1 MDDIAEQPED
11 EILESDPEET
21 TEDDF
26 DTDEPESEEDET
38 EEAEDESEE
47 VDFEGKKYKLP
58 KELKD
63 ALLRQ
68 SDYTKKTQEVAEQR
82 KSIETQKQQA
92 EVAIQAVTQFQKEF
106 TELSMVNNDLDRF
119 AGFDWNAA
127 INESPVDAMKL
138 QMKYQELVQQKQDL
152 TGRINNIQQE
162 VEQRRSV
169 ELKDAIQR
177 ANTVLSKEIPGWG
190 ADKYVEISKTATELL
205 GISQKE
211 LDETIDPR
219 IWKGLHMI
227 SEFQKLQQ
235 KSLTKIKTT
244 DKAEPKPTVV
254 VKSSGSSKAV
264 TNPDKMSTEEWL
276 KWRESELKKK
286 GRR

>member
-1 MDDIAEQPED
+1 MDEETEQLD
-11 EILESDPEET
+11 GSLESAPEET
-21 TEDDF
+21 LEDDEIE
-26 DTDEPESEEDET
+26 TEETESDDET
-38 EEAEDESEE
+38 EETEDDDSEE
-47 VDFEGKKYKLP
+47 VDYEGKKYKLP
-58 KELKD
+58 KELKE

-82 KSIETQKQQA
+82 RAIESQRQNA

-106 TELSMVNNDLDRF
+106 SDLTMVNNQLDKF
-119 AGFDWNAA
+119 GGLDWNAA
-127 INESPVDAMKL
+127 INENPVDAMKL
-138 QMKYQELVQQKQDL
+138 QMKYQELVQQKGEL
-152 TGRINNIQQE
+152 TSKINSIQQD
-162 VEQRRSV
+162 VEQRRNA
-169 ELKDAIQR
+169 ELQAAIQH

-190 ADKYVEISKTATELL
+190 PDKYKEISKSATEIL

-227 SEFQKLQQ
+227 NEFAKLQS
-235 KSLTKIKTT
+235 KSLTKIKTA
-244 DKAEPKPTVV
+244 DKPDVKPTVV
-254 VKSSGSSKAV
+254 IKASGSSKTT

-276 KWRESELKKK
+276 KWRETELKKK

>member
-1 MDDIAEQPED
+1 MEETEQLEEILDSEPEEQLEDDIETEETD
-11 EILESDPEET
+11 SNEEPEET
-21 TEDDF
+21 EEDD
-26 DTDEPESEEDET
+26 
-38 EEAEDESEE
+38 SEE
-47 VDFEGKKYKLP
+47 VDYEGKKYKLP
-58 KELKD
+58 KELKE

-82 KSIETQKQQA
+82 KAIESQKANA

-106 TELSMVNNDLDRF
+106 AELSMVNSQIEKFNGLN
-119 AGFDWNAA
+119 WNEA
-127 INESPVDAMKL
+127 INENPVDAMKL
-138 QMKYQELVQQKQDL
+138 QMKYQELVQSRADL
-152 TGRINNIQQE
+152 TGKINSIQQE
-162 VEQRRSV
+162 VEQRRSS
-169 ELKDAIQR
+169 ELQSAIQH

-190 ADKYVEISKTATELL
+190 ADKYAEISKTATKML

-219 IWKGLHMI
+219 IWKGLHII
-227 SEFQKLQQ
+227 SEFAKMQE

-244 DKAEPKPTVV
+244 DKPDIKPTVV
-254 VKSSGSSKAV
+254 VKASGSSKTV

-276 KWRESELKKK
+276 KWRETELKKK